1 MAATELPNV
10 PSAVAS
16 ALGALPSILA
26 SAGYV
31 VTEVTAPNSFGNF
44 AVAYVGPRGR
54 IQISRDRGQLIMSG
68 PTREEL
74 ESFGLWR
81 TFSGA
86 RDVESPLKLWLGT
99 ASEA

>member
-1 MAATELPNV
+1 MAPTELPRL

-31 VTEVTAPNSFGNF
+31 ATEVSASNSFGNF

-54 IQISRDRGQLIMSG
+54 IQFAQDRGQLILSG

-86 RDVESPLKLWLGT
+86 RDIESPLKLWLGT